1 VAGAATRRRRGFPS
15 SFPAVAAA
23 APGFPWLR
31 LDARWFTPP
40 LALRTPDSNICLRP
54 VPGADAASIGFAI
67 DQMIAAPGDRGVLFD
82 SVRGLFLLAADDKI
96 TQLESRGGQFTRA
109 LARQRA
115 AGGD

>member
-1 VAGAATRRRRGFPS
+1 LAPIGCTLVYPTLG
-15 SFPAVAAA
+15 PAY
-23 APGFPWLR
+23 PR
-31 LDARWFTPP
+31 LQYLPQT
-40 LALRTPDSNICLRP
+40 
-54 VPGADAASIGFAI
+54 GADAASIGFAI